1 MTIDAHTIS
10 PRRTALGLATVF
22 GGLVVTAGLVI
33 GVTAGVGAAWHA
45 TNPPGAAPASA
56 AAAAASPDAASV
68 QLTIQDVSTPQGS
81 EPAFVGPNGAGKPVL
96 FSLHAGAT
104 TALTIVNK
112 TEEPHTFT
120 SSALGVN
127 VTIPPGP
134 ATVHVSL
141 DPKTPGKAS
150 WDCSVPCGAWVMAQP
165 GYMTGAVEVLS

>member
-1 MTIDAHTIS
+1 MTIDAHTLS

-22 GGLVVTAGLVI
+22 GGLVVTAGLAI

-56 AAAAASPDAASV
+56 AAAAASPAQASV
-68 QLTIQDVSTPQGS
+68 KLVIENVSTPQGS

-96 FSLHAGAT
+96 FSLHAGT
-104 TALTIVNK
+104 TTEVTLVNK

-127 VTIPPGP
+127 VTVPPGP
-134 ATVHVSL
+134 ATVHFSIH
-141 DPKTPGKAS
+141 PKAPGKAS
-150 WDCSVPCGAWVMAQP
+150 WDCSVPCGAWVMAQA
-165 GYMTGAVEVLS
+165 GYMIGAVEVLS